1 MITKIIFSGGVMKY
15 HTLPK
20 FGDERSMCTNSIPTH
35 ILEVLNVVRQ
45 EKKKIRIRKKNHDIA
60 FIENSNK

>member
-1 MITKIIFSGGVMKY
+1 MKY